1 MTQKE
6 FFSKLTEVAK
16 SVHEGN
22 KKRGF
27 YDNPE
32 TTAGIIALI
41 HSELS
46 EALEADRENNH
57 CNLDSDE
64 LENLEDMAIADTEKF
79 KEDFELDVKNS
90 FEDELADAVIRI
102 FDLAGYKGIDLGR
115 HIRLKLLYNETR
127 PYKHGKKY

>member
-6 FFSKLTEVAK
+6 FFSKLTEVTK
-16 SVHEGN
+16 SIHEGN

-57 CNLDSDE
+57 CNLDDSE
-64 LENLEDMAIADTEKF
+64 LKKLESMVTQEPLRF
-79 KEDFELDVKNS
+79 KEEFEMDVKNS

-102 FDLAGYKGIDLGR
+102 FDLAAYQEIDLGK
-115 HIRLKLLYNETR
+115 HICLKLLYNETR